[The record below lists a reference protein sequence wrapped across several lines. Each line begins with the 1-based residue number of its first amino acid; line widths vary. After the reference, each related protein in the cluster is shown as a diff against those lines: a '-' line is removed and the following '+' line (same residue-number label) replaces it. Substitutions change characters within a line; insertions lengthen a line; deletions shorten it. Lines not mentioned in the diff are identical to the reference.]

1 MPDIL
6 VRGIDPEKLERLK
19 ARAKKNGRSLQSEAK
34 LLIEK
39 AAEERTNVEVLA
51 LLKKWKKEF
60 AGRKFSVS
68 SVDLIRE
75 DRDR

>member
-6 VRGIDPEKLERLK
+6 VRDIDPEKLRRLK
-19 ARAKKNGRSLQSEAK
+19 ARAKQNGRSLQSELK
-34 LLIEK
+34 LLLEK
-39 AAEERTNVEVLA
+39 AAGNSKEEVLA
-51 LLKKWKKEF
+51 ILNTWKERF
-60 AGRKFSVS
+60 AGRKFSS